1 MAFWAQALC
10 KQALHQATTPVM
22 PTIVPAALDVPWLL
36 STCRRFSYSDWYYE
50 SLGLQCTEIQLRED
64 AMTRQRTV
72 RFLCWGEWTC
82 WQGCWQETAVDAPIL
97 PYTELVVAFHCH
109 AAPAK
114 IKARAFWSYDGVNY
128 IGLNSDPRTSRF
140 NGLACVASCL
150 CSAIGRLFLLRLPPR
165 SKSLA
170 LQLYH
175 I

>member
-1 MAFWAQALC
+1 MC
-10 KQALHQATTPVM
+10 KLALHQATTPVM
-22 PTIVPAALDVPWLL
+22 LTIVPGDKPWLL
-36 STCRRFSYSDWYYE
+36 SKCRRLLYTDWYYE
-50 SLGLQCTEIQLRED
+50 SLGIPCTEIELKED
-64 AMTRQRTV
+64 PITRLRTV

-109 AAPAK
+109 AKPAK

-140 NGLACVASCL
+140 NGLVCVASCL